1 MAQPSHK
8 SSKLGVDSVTINN
21 AAAELLDEGKK
32 YAHHLYEDG
41 LKQVEKIQHDVQSYS
56 DDVLEHVRAH
66 PLKSLLIAGG
76 VGLLLA
82 TLLRK

>member
-1 MAQPSHK
+1 MTKSPSK
-8 SSKLGVDSVTINN
+8 PSADSATLDKT
-21 AAAELLDEGKK
+21 AADLLDESKK

-41 LKQVEKIQHDVQSYS
+41 VKQVEKIQQDVQSYS
-56 DDVLEHVRAH
+56 DDLLDHVRAH
-66 PLKSLLIAGG
+66 PLKSILIAGG